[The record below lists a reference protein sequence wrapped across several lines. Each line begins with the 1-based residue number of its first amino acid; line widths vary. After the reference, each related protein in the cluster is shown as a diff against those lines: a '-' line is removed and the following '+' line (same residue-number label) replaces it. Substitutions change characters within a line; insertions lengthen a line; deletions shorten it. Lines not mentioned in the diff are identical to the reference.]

1 MPLHQVVVDEKTC
14 KLALWQ
20 VTETVDELLQLCPSS
35 NQVYYNDLIENMRSE
50 RRKKEVLA
58 SRILINQLCGH
69 EQQVCYHDNG
79 QPYLSGTNQ
88 SISISHSGDYVAVI
102 LSTSSKVGVDLEA
115 YSDKALRVARK
126 FMHADDVLPTEL
138 DGSQDWSLEVKQHV
152 LAWSAKE
159 AFYKYVGSAL
169 LVDYKRYLSLQA
181 DGSKLFATETATGQ
195 TCQAQVYYVMD
206 KEYVLT
212 WVL

>member
-14 KLALWQ
+14 KLALWH
-20 VTETVDELLQLCPSS
+20 VTETVDELLQLCPS
-35 NQVYYNDLIENMRSE
+35 NKAYYNELIENMRSE
-50 RRKKEVLA
+50 RRQKEVLA
-58 SRILINQLCGH
+58 SRVLINHLCGH

-79 QPYLSGTNQ
+79 QPYLSGVNQ
-88 SISISHSGDYVAVI
+88 SVSISHSGEYVAVI
-102 LSTSSKVGVDLEA
+102 LSTSIRVGVDLEA

-126 FMHADDVLPTEL
+126 FIHVEDVLPTEL
-138 DGSQDWSLEVKQHV
+138 AGSKDWALEVKQHV

-159 AFYKYVGSAL
+159 SFYKYVGSAL

-181 DGSKLFATETATGQ
+181 TDDSFTAKESATGHAY
-195 TCQAQVYYVMD
+195 QAQVHYHMGED
-206 KEYVLT
+206 FVLT